1 MCGGTLLRR
10 FVLAACDGLWKV
22 FAAEEALSFVS
33 AILKVSAAKCVY
45 RVTTKPLATCTSLL
59 IHNTV

>member
-45 RVTTKPLATCTSLL
+45 RLQ
-59 IHNTV
+59 